1 MVIKISYLCNDN
13 YIMESIIIHPK
24 NKEQVEA
31 IKKFLKAFEV
41 PFEPSPYNPEF
52 VSKINESEK
61 QIKEG
66 KSIRVTKENQ
76 KEFLGLS

>member
-1 MVIKISYLCNDN
+1 
-13 YIMESIIIHPK
+13 METIIIHPK
-24 NKEQVEA
+24 NKEQVDA
-31 IKKFLKAFEV
+31 IKKILKAFDV

-52 VSKINESEK
+52 VAKIKESEK